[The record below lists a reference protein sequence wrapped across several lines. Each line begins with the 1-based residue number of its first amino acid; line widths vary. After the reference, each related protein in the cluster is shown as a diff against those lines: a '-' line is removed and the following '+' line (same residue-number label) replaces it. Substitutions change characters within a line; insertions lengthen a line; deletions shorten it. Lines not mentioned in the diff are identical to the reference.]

1 MGRKTT
7 SKQTNGPQSAMGRGR
22 CAVLSRFLA
31 KYFTNLCKNV
41 PHFLP
46 YTSPRESP
54 WMERCAVFK
63 PSDKRKMREDS
74 SLEPY
79 IWISIGSTTINLVTG
94 LGSQFS
100 KVSGLLQNL
109 PILFKL
115 LFLVNHWII
124 CRHQLIKCEKL

>member
-1 MGRKTT
+1 M
-7 SKQTNGPQSAMGRGR
+7 
-22 CAVLSRFLA
+22 LSRFLA

-46 YTSPRESP
+46 YTSSRESP

-100 KVSGLLQNL
+100 KVSGLLQTC
-109 PILFKL
+109 PFSSSCY
-115 LFLVNHWII
+115 FL
-124 CRHQLIKCEKL
+124 